1 MYPASAAGMFL
12 EERPPMPEPVDILVG
27 QKIRSLRIERDISQS
42 ELATGIGVTFQQVQ
56 KYEKGTNRVSA
67 SRLVQIANILGAD
80 VRIFFDG
87 VQSPA
92 SINDNFQPKILMIRQ
107 GHALSKAFHAIT
119 DPKMRTRLLGLVQSI
134 AAREANVEI
143 DEDPQVD

>member
-1 MYPASAAGMFL
+1 
-12 EERPPMPEPVDILVG
+12 MPEPVDILVG

-42 ELATGIGVTFQQVQ
+42 QLATGIGVTFQQVQ

-87 VQSPA
+87 TQSPA
-92 SINDNFQPKILMIRQ
+92 SINDNFQPKILMTRQ
-107 GHALSKAFHAIT
+107 GHALAKAFHSIPDAKI
-119 DPKMRTRLLGLVQSI
+119 RGHLLSLVQSI
-134 AAREANVEI
+134 ARRETNVEFEEDREA
-143 DEDPQVD
+143 D